1 MIFEF
6 FDHELEPG
14 PDLGRNFVAVQDPQG
29 IVEHRQGCIQ
39 RAVLRCVVRLSSHR
53 HPPTIT
59 RPGGGPTNWL
69 GA

>member
-1 MIFEF
+1 
-6 FDHELEPG
+6 
-14 PDLGRNFVAVQDPQG
+14 
-29 IVEHRQGCIQ
+29 
-39 RAVLRCVVRLSSHR
+39 VVRLSSHR